1 MSKDEIANKLI
12 KYLDTND
19 AASLGITDIDARIIL
34 NDIHSNKE
42 KYSELYSKINLLIS
56 KRRHEV
62 ENLSKIIMN
71 DNIPKE
77 EKKVRFCEYFPFRDA
92 KDSLVLNILL
102 TESVLED
109 KTPNELSIEERKQTF
124 DEVIY
129 MLRPEMSNEDSTKF
143 KNNLDNL
150 LKSTRIT
157 RIHFN
162 ENTKLFH
169 VYGDELVAYF
179 SNNEIEEDFKNI
191 LNEKD
196 PQKRNHIIGRYAEY
210 LFYKQEKE
218 VLEKLK
224 YKDKKYQD
232 IIDNMIWVS
241 KIGDGFGY
249 DFITH
254 DIYGNEILVEIKGTA
269 SEKDKE
275 NIFYLTDN
283 ENEYFENSNRNYY
296 IYKINLKDKTPLIVT
311 YRKDKSGNII
321 KVNAIAQKEEVYN
334 YEVENYDNNKKYTLT
349 KRIK

>member
-1 MSKDEIANKLI
+1 MNSDDIAKILLN
-12 KYLDTND
+12 YLDTND
-19 AASLGITDIDARIIL
+19 SNTLDYYDKIEEFL
-34 NDIHSNKE
+34 NDMHSNKSNY
-42 KYSELYSKINLLIS
+42 KELYNRVNELIN
-56 KRRHEV
+56 KRKKEV
-62 ENLSKIIMN
+62 EVLSKIIMN

-77 EKKVRFCEYFPFRDA
+77 ERKVLFCKFFPFRDA
-92 KDSLVLNILL
+92 KDSILL
-102 TESVLED
+102 NLMITESVLEN
-109 KTPNELSIEERKQTF
+109 KTPNELDTEGNFLTF
-124 DEVIY
+124 DKVICS
-129 MLRPEMSNEDSTKF
+129 LRPEMSNEDNTKF

-179 SNNEIEEDFKNI
+179 SNNEIEEDFKSI

-210 LFYKQEKE
+210 LFYKHEKE

-224 YKDKKYQD
+224 YKNPKYQD

-311 YRKDKSGNII
+311 YRKDRSGNII